1 MQRSASSRCHNRSI
15 VSPATRQRA
24 WFAWSLVCVIWGTTY
39 LAIKIALESIPP
51 FLMGGIRYVIAG
63 AILAAWLMATGR
75 PLPLKGARGRLVVL
89 GFFMLTLGNGGVV
102 WGEQY
107 LSSGLTAV
115 IIATTP
121 FWMVGVDAALGG
133 DRLHLRQ
140 VIGLAVGL
148 AGIVILVWPDL
159 ALGGNTRQVLW
170 GILALQI
177 ACCGWAIASSSTRRH
192 VVSADVLGAAALQM
206 MFGGGFLVLLGVLV
220 GEWQTLSFTPRTTTA
235 LVYLILAGSLVAFAA
250 YSYALRHLPVAVVSL
265 YTYINP
271 VIAVALG
278 TLLLGEPFHLSMVVG
293 GAVIAMGILIVRP
306 RASRRTS
313 SELSGVA
320 AAPTRGR

>member
-1 MQRSASSRCHNRSI
+1 VSA
-15 VSPATRQRA
+15 ATKQRA
-24 WFAWSLVCVIWGTTY
+24 WFAWLVVCVIWGTTY

-63 AILAAWLMATGR
+63 AILAAWLVATGR
-75 PLPLKGARGRLVVL
+75 PLPLKGSRARLLVL

-140 VIGLAVGL
+140 VVGLAVGL

-159 ALGGNTRQVLW
+159 ALGGNTRQILW

-177 ACCGWAIASSSTRRH
+177 ACCGWAIASSYTRRH

-206 MFGGGFLVLLGVLV
+206 MFGGGFLVLLGLLV
-220 GEWQTLSFTPRTTTA
+220 GEWPALSFTPRTTTA

-293 GAVIAMGILIVRP
+293 GAVIAIGIAIVRP
-306 RASRRTS
+306 RVSRRTS

-320 AAPTRGR
+320 AASTRGR